1 MKKILMFMA
10 IMIAVVFFAS
20 CSSKT
25 KEQPKPKEIPFV
37 VQTKENLKK
46 WIDNNAI
53 NPEDFKISNYQVV
66 WKTDSLCVINFRAI
80 GENGFV
86 GHVRNEFQ
94 YFNIK
99 VDGILYEWC
108 DNDRYQNGVLDC
120 VKDGFKFDFMISQK
134 DKTLLRLIKDKS
146 KAGVIFANAYVD
158 ACTDYSF
165 GTDGIKSGNILNMGN
180 IQVADTI
187 R

>member
-10 IMIAVVFFAS
+10 IMIAVVFVTG
-20 CSSKT
+20 CGSKP
-25 KEQPKPKEIPFV
+25 KEKPKPKEIPFV
-37 VQTKENLKK
+37 SQTKENLKN
-46 WIDNNAI
+46 WIDNHAI
-53 NPEDFKISNYQVV
+53 NPEDFKVSNLKVV
-66 WKTDSLCVINFRAI
+66 WATDSLCVINFRAI
-80 GENGFV
+80 GENGFG

-108 DNDRYQNGVLDC
+108 DDDRRRNGVLDR
-120 VKDGFKFDFMISQK
+120 VNSEFEFGFMIMKK

-146 KAGVIFANAYVD
+146 KAGVIFANAYAVI
-158 ACTDYSF
+158 ACNSS